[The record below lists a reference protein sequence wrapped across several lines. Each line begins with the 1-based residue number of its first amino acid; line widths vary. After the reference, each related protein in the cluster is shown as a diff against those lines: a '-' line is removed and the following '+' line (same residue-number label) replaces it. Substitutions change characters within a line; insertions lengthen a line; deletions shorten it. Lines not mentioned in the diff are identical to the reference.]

1 MLSPLSSVVLPW
13 PALRRLAASRQANA
27 AMVFAIAVTPVA
39 FALVFGL
46 DLSRTTRLEQ
56 TLQTASDAA
65 ALAALAPL
73 ASGDAV
79 DQDVRDVL
87 EANLTQNLGSPDDL
101 TIDTFTLSVQ
111 TGDDGVTTAT
121 VTTTASIAPMW
132 LNGPFGSAASVTV
145 SSTTTTGRA
154 SYMDVHFWL
163 DGSASMHMPSSVA
176 GREQLKQLSKDDP
189 DRGNCQFACHMPTG
203 LAPEDL
209 HYVTSYARAKANG
222 VELRTDIMREAT
234 EEVIEVLSRFNTPVE
249 RVKFSI
255 HQFNNTALQL
265 AALTSNTQTLTTE
278 LDKMTAVNGPYR
290 YTDYGPGASNMMD
303 TFPAMSLAV
312 PQDGTG
318 FTPASRR
325 QFVVIVSDG
334 MQFRWDQIPRGPI
347 PQAACNALKQRGVE
361 VAVIQLRYVPQTE
374 HWSYDTYVKDVIDQ
388 LGPAMQACASPGYYF
403 WADSTEQIHDA
414 FESLTSRL
422 MTQLRIAS

>member
-1 MLSPLSSVVLPW
+1 MLGPLSSVVRPW

-46 DLSRTTRLEQ
+46 DLSRTTRLQQ

-73 ASGDAV
+73 AAGGAADEN
-79 DQDVRDVL
+79 VRDVL

-189 DRGNCQFACHMPTG
+189 DRGNCQFACHMPT
-203 LAPEDL
+203 DL
-209 HYVTSYARAKANG
+209 VEQDKKTYGTSYARAKAHG

-255 HQFNNTALQL
+255 HQFNDTALQL

-278 LDKMTAVNGPYR
+278 LDKMTAVNGRAPNS
-290 YTDYGPGASNMMD
+290 G
-303 TFPAMSLAV
+303 
-312 PQDGTG
+312 
-318 FTPASRR
+318 
-325 QFVVIVSDG
+325 
-334 MQFRWDQIPRGPI
+334 
-347 PQAACNALKQRGVE
+347 
-361 VAVIQLRYVPQTE
+361 
-374 HWSYDTYVKDVIDQ
+374 
-388 LGPAMQACASPGYYF
+388 
-403 WADSTEQIHDA
+403 
-414 FESLTSRL
+414 
-422 MTQLRIAS
+422 